1 MNKLVLDD
9 HARPQRALVREL
21 WFFPRQ
27 LLYPVVDFLN
37 VREPQLIVS
46 QTYTPATL
54 RCDLVA
60 GTSSYNQN

>member
-9 HARPQRALVREL
+9 QARPPRAVVREL
-21 WFFPRQ
+21 WFFPRY

-46 QTYTPATL
+46 QTYIPAN
-54 RCDLVA
+54 
-60 GTSSYNQN
+60 S